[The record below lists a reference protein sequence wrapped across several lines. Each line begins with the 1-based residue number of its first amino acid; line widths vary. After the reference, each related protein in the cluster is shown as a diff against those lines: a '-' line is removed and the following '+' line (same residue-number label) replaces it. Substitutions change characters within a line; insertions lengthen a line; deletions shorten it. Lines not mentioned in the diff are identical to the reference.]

1 MPETN
6 TINVD
11 ILDNLIIGRVEPQIY
26 AFTTQTIPNYLKVGD
41 TYRPIETR
49 LNEWRKYFPNLEK
62 KYENVAKVDDEI
74 FFRDYAVHYFLENEL
89 KRKRL
94 GRDVFKDIYY
104 SNEFFENATEK
115 DLQDAIEDIKVG
127 HQNNESKYQYYR
139 FDESHISITHSYNR
153 TEDYPL
159 RPNQQKT
166 VDNFREAI
174 NKGRTNL
181 LMYAVMR
188 FGKSFTS
195 MCCAV
200 EMEAKLVVVVSA
212 KADVRGEWKKTVQS
226 HIKFEGYCFLESED
240 LLRNELIIADKQKAN
255 EKIVL
260 FLTLQDLQGDEIKS
274 KHASVFEN
282 QIDLLLIDETH
293 FGARATEYGK
303 VLRAGELKTNEI
315 KSEEKLN
322 DISIDKIDE
331 IEKELKAKIR
341 IHLSGT
347 PYRILMNSEFTDE
360 DIIAFYQFT
369 NIAEDQEKW
378 NARVR
383 IINDHRETLGKEE
396 IDEWDNPYYG
406 FPQMIR
412 FAFNPNESSLKKMEE
427 LKKNGITYAF
437 SELFRPQSITKDNTT
452 HLHKKFLHEQ
462 EILDLLKVID
472 GTETDANLLSFLDY
486 DKIKE
491 GKMCR
496 HLVCVLPYR
505 ASCDALEE
513 LIKNNQFKHLCQY
526 KIINISGV
534 ENENEFK
541 DTTASSGI
549 KKVIDKIQK
558 CESDGVKTITLTVNR
573 MLTGSTVPQWDTML
587 YLKDS
592 ASPQEYDQAIFRLQ
606 NQYIKTYVDDKKD
619 VIKYNMKPQTL
630 LVDFNPTRMFV
641 MQEEKAQI
649 YNINTDTD
657 GNLKLVERLK
667 RELEVSPI
675 IQLNKDKLVQ
685 VNPTDILNAVRE
697 YSSNRSVLD
706 EAKVIPLDLSLLLID
721 EIRREIERQ
730 NEIGSNNGLKIEP
743 HKKTGDESELDLPT
757 GTNKPDVG
765 DKPTNGT
772 EKPEE
777 KDTYEA
783 SIRKKFASYYS
794 RILFF
799 AFCTEEKLMS
809 LQEIIDLIETDE
821 ESKRIADN
829 LELNINILKL
839 LRENI
844 NHNVLSKL
852 EYKIQN
858 INHLANDA
866 SVEPVERASRAMK
879 KFTRLS
885 ESEIVTPEI
894 ITDKMISGLPE
905 NAIDKNTML
914 LDIASKQGE
923 FVYAVYKKFGAAVAN
938 NFYSVPTSKTA
949 YEFTRKVYK
958 LLDLDVTQIEANY
971 TSYDLISENNFIE
984 NDTIKINNKTMKFD
998 VIVGNPPYQ
1007 QSEGGENSVTALPIY
1022 NHFVELSKRQS
1033 PEYFSLIIPTRW
1045 YSGGRGLDD
1054 FRDEMLNDIHISE
1067 LHDFL
1072 KPELLFPGTNN
1083 RGGVCHFLWERNFDN
1098 KKSLTKVFTYKDDLV
1113 PSIKK
1118 RNLKT
1123 DNSDI
1128 LIRHNIGVSII
1139 EKVSNSLEF
1148 KTIAP
1153 HVSAAKAFGFRTY
1166 FINDK
1171 RFRSNENGLKQPI
1184 ICYGRGNSTGYVEK
1198 SEVISHSE
1206 WIDVWKIFVPEA
1218 NNIGTELS
1226 DDNQNS
1232 FVGKPGTICTETF
1245 LVVGAKLL
1253 LDEITSI
1260 NLSNYLR
1267 TKFARFMHSL
1277 AKISH
1282 HGTTKTYQFVP
1293 LQNFKS
1299 DSDIDWNKSTQEIDE
1314 QLYAKYKLTNEEI
1327 EFIESMIKPM
1337 N

>member
-1 MPETN
+1 MAQAN
-6 TINVD
+6 TINTA
-11 ILDNLIIGRVEPQIY
+11 ILNEIIIGRVEPQIY

-62 KYENVAKVDDEI
+62 KYGNVAKVDDET
-74 FFRDYAVHYFLENEL
+74 FFRDYAVHYYLENDL
-89 KRKRL
+89 NRKRL

-104 SNEFFENATEK
+104 SNEFFENATQK
-115 DLQDAIEDIKVG
+115 DLQDAIDDIQKG

-139 FDESHISITHSYNR
+139 FDESHIPITHTYTR
-153 TEDYPL
+153 TEEYPL

-166 VDNFREAI
+166 VANFREAI

-188 FGKSFTS
+188 FGKSFTAMS
-195 MCCAV
+195 CAV

-212 KADVRGEWKKTVQS
+212 KADVRGEWKKTVES
-226 HIKFEGYCFLESED
+226 LKNFEGYCFLESDD
-240 LLRNELIIADKQKAN
+240 LLRDELIIAEKQKAN

-260 FLTLQDLQGDEIKS
+260 FLTLQDLQGDTIKS
-274 KHASVFEN
+274 KHASVFKNE
-282 QIDLLLIDETH
+282 IDLLLIDETH

-303 VLRAGELKTNEI
+303 VLNEK
-315 KSEEKLN
+315 KSEQEKLSATQQKNENKLN
-322 DISIDKIDE
+322 DNSIDDIQI

-347 PYRILMNSEFTDE
+347 PYRILMNSEFTDD

-369 NIAEDQEKW
+369 DIADDQEQW

-396 IDEWDNPYYG
+396 IDEWKNPYYG

-437 SELFRPQSITKDNTT
+437 SELFKPQSITKDNTT

-472 GTETDANLLSFLDY
+472 GSEEDANLLSFLDY

-496 HLVCVLPYR
+496 HIVCVLPYR

-513 LIKNNQFKHLCQY
+513 LIKMQDFKHLSNY
-526 KIINISGV
+526 EIINISGV
-534 ENENEFK
+534 ENEKNFK
-541 DTTASSGI
+541 DTQAVQDKI
-549 KKVIDKIQK
+549 KKW
-558 CESDGVKTITLTVNR
+558 ESENVKTITLTVNR
-573 MLTGSTVPQWDTML
+573 MLTGSTVPEWDTML
-587 YLKDS
+587 YLKDT

-675 IQLNKDKLVQ
+675 IHLNKDKLVQ

-743 HKKTGDESELDLPT
+743 HKKTDEGDELDIPA
-757 GTNKPDVG
+757 GTNKPDG
-765 DKPTNGT
+765 GNKPTNGT

-829 LELNINILKL
+829 LELNIEILKL
-839 LRENI
+839 LRSNI
-844 NHNVLSKL
+844 QHYVLSKL

-905 NAIDKNTML
+905 NAIDSHTML

-923 FVYAVYKKFGAAVAN
+923 FVYAVYKKFGKDIAI
-938 NFYSVPTSKTA
+938 NFYSIPTSKTA
-949 YEFTRKVYK
+949 YEFTRKMYK
-958 LLDLDVTQIEANY
+958 LLDLDVTQIETTY

-984 NDTIKINNKTMKFD
+984 NETIKINNKTMKFD
-998 VIVGNPPYQ
+998 IIVGNPPYQ
-1007 QSEGGENSVTALPIY
+1007 QSGEARDEPIY
-1022 NHFVELSKRQS
+1022 QHFYDLAENLSDQYILISPARFLFNAGQTPKIWNEKMLSDKHLKVEFYEQDSSKLFQNTDIKGGLTILYRNKNQHLEPIGTFTHFKELTTIAKKVVQNTEFSLSALVQPQGIYRFSDAFFRKYPLAEKMQGKGTKNKIVSKSFSEMDFAFSDNRESQDFVKMIGLVKSKRQ
-1033 PEYFSLIIPTRW
+1033 
-1045 YSGGRGLDD
+1045 
-1054 FRDEMLNDIHISE
+1054 
-1067 LHDFL
+1067 
-1072 KPELLFPGTNN
+1072 
-1083 RGGVCHFLWERNFDN
+1083 
-1098 KKSLTKVFTYKDDLV
+1098 YK
-1113 PSIKK
+1113 
-1118 RNLKT
+1118 
-1123 DNSDI
+1123 
-1128 LIRHNIGVSII
+1128 
-1139 EKVSNSLEF
+1139 
-1148 KTIAP
+1148 
-1153 HVSAAKAFGFRTY
+1153 
-1166 FINDK
+1166 
-1171 RFRSNENGLKQPI
+1171 
-1184 ICYGRGNSTGYVEK
+1184 
-1198 SEVISHSE
+1198 
-1206 WIDVWKIFVPEA
+1206 WIDIKYLSLPDSFEKWKVVLPEA
-1218 NNIGTELS
+1218 NGSGLIGEVLS
-1226 DDNQNS
+1226 TPFIGQPFIGHTD
-1232 FVGKPGTICTETF
+1232 TF
-1245 LVVGAKLL
+1245 LSIGAFDNELEAQNVLKYVKSKFVRTMLGIL
-1253 LDEITSI
+1253 KITQHNS
-1260 NLSNYLR
+1260 R
-1267 TKFARFMHSL
+1267 ATWRK
-1277 AKISH
+1277 
-1282 HGTTKTYQFVP
+1282 VP
-1293 LQNFKS
+1293 LQDFTTNS
-1299 DSDIDWNKSTQEIDE
+1299 NIDWTKSISEIDK
-1314 QLYAKYKLTNEEI
+1314 QLYKKYDLSPEEI
-1327 EFIESMIKPM
+1327 DFITKMIKPM
-1337 N
+1337 D

>member
-347 PYRILMNSEFTDE
+347 PYRILMNSEFTDA

-369 NIAEDQEKW
+369 DIAHDQEQWDIENLNKDE
-378 NARVR
+378 V
-383 IINDHRETLGKEE
+383 K
-396 IDEWDNPYYG
+396 EWDNPYYG

-496 HLVCVLPYR
+496 HIVCVLPYR

-513 LIKNNQFKHLCQY
+513 LIKNNQFKHLGQY

-587 YLKDS
+587 YLKDT

-757 GTNKPDVG
+757 GTNKPDGG

-772 EKPEE
+772 EKTEE

-809 LQEIIDLIETDE
+809 LQEIIDLIETDD

-829 LELNINILKL
+829 LELNIEILKL
-839 LRENI
+839 LRSNI
-844 NHNVLSKL
+844 QHYVLSKL

-858 INHLANDA
+858 INHLANDV

-894 ITDKMISGLPE
+894 ITDKIINGLPE
-905 NAIDKNTML
+905 NAIDTHTML

-923 FVYAVYKKFGAAVAN
+923 FVYAVYKKFGPDVAN
-938 NFYSVPTSKTA
+938 NFYSIPTSKTA

-958 LLDLDVTQIEANY
+958 LLNLDVNQIEANY

-984 NDTIKINNKTMKFD
+984 NETININNKPMKFE

-1007 QSEGGENSVTALPIY
+1007 MRKEGTSDNPIY
-1022 NHFVELSKRQS
+1022 HLFMDIAYKLSDKIT
-1033 PEYFSLIIPTRW
+1033 LITP
-1045 YSGGRGLDD
+1045 GRFLFNAGKTPKDWN
-1054 FRDEMLNDIHISE
+1054 EKMLNDEHLKVISYDSKSSDVFPDIDLKGGIAITLRDKKQVFEKIKVFSQFEE
-1067 LHDFL
+1067 LNSILQRVLKTSDFESIEGLVYTQNKFDLETLYNDYPQFKKIIGSDGREKRLTTSIFSQLSFFSEEKKSTNDIEILGLINNIRKYRYVPL
-1072 KPELLFPGTNN
+1072 KYLEKHNNLNDYKIILPKSNGTGAFGEALSTPLIGNPLVGYTQSFISIGSFKTNN
-1083 RGGVCHFLWERNFDN
+1083 EAKSCLKYIKTKFVRSMLGVLKVTQDN
-1098 KKSLTKVFTYKDDLV
+1098 NK
-1113 PSIKK
+1113 
-1118 RNLKT
+1118 
-1123 DNSDI
+1123 
-1128 LIRHNIGVSII
+1128 
-1139 EKVSNSLEF
+1139 
-1148 KTIAP
+1148 
-1153 HVSAAKAFGFRTY
+1153 
-1166 FINDK
+1166 
-1171 RFRSNENGLKQPI
+1171 
-1184 ICYGRGNSTGYVEK
+1184 
-1198 SEVISHSE
+1198 
-1206 WIDVWKIFVPEA
+1206 DVWK
-1218 NNIGTELS
+1218 
-1226 DDNQNS
+1226 
-1232 FVGKPGTICTETF
+1232 
-1245 LVVGAKLL
+1245 
-1253 LDEITSI
+1253 
-1260 NLSNYLR
+1260 Y
-1267 TKFARFMHSL
+1267 
-1277 AKISH
+1277 
-1282 HGTTKTYQFVP
+1282 VP
-1293 LQNFKS
+1293 LQDFSEKS
-1299 DSDIDWNKSTQEIDE
+1299 KIDWTKSISEIDQ
-1314 QLYAKYKLTNEEI
+1314 QLYTKYNLSSDEI
-1327 EFIESMIKPM
+1327 DFITKMIKPM
-1337 N
+1337 E